1 MAEKG
6 NLKQDDLI
14 AKLVKDPKAP
24 PDALLLSGFL
34 GASSEDDHTR
44 LYLTATLDDYVEIP
58 SDAILHTQ
66 EIPKDQSPLGGTL
79 LWIKKDAEL
88 IHGKV
93 GPNRTKAKFL
103 EGRIQQEFVRAQA
116 AVGIGVD
123 IPPSLP
129 LGPGCPTHFIQAC
142 PSLAQGFC
150 PPSQIPIGCPTHHP
164 PCTIAG
170 PGCPTLIHTVCTCV
184 GPACPTHA
192 APCTHAG
199 PGCPTLGPTIIQC
212 CQPSLAAPCPSHP
225 PIACPTN
232 PIICTHLSPQCRPSL
247 IVPGCTHF
255 GPECP
260 IHTIAPPCPLHTVAP
275 PCPVGSG
282 PFCGG
287 FGGSAACQPGGPF
300 QGPIAGAAHFAAAQA
315 FQQPSIG
322 CLTVPACS
330 ANAPNCPTT
339 DFACTVVGLNCPSQQ
354 GICTAVDPNC
364 NQVTQQFPCAPT
376 FGCPPTQNLAC
387 PTHHLGCTVDL
398 RTCINTVNPQQC
410 PVLSAN
416 CPTPACPT
424 HHVACTIGGPAC
436 GITGP
441 QCPIKSAFCPV
452 TAPPQCPVLTHNQP
466 ICHPSLLTPCH
477 TVPQIQCI
485 PSVANPCQTLLPSGA
500 CGHSVLA
507 PCITQVCTAPP
518 QCPIHTGPACQPQSL
533 GCPIG
538 GPGPVAGGVA
548 HAAAFGAAP
557 QGFPITAPPICPIPT
572 LFACHTQHFIQCHP
586 TILCPV
592 HTPLCPIQTAFC
604 PITVAGCPI
613 QTQFCPSAFCP
624 SIACG
629 FGGFGGL
636 GQ

>member
-103 EGRIQQEFVRAQA
+103 EGRIQQEFVKAQA
-116 AVGIGVD
+116 AG
-123 IPPSLP
+123 
-129 LGPGCPTHFIQAC
+129 GPVALAVTIQQPCPTQFGHPC
-142 PSLAQGFC
+142 PTLLPAA
-150 PPSQIPIGCPTHHP
+150 CPTHHP
-164 PCTIAG
+164 PCTV
-170 PGCPTLIHTVCTCV
+170 T
-184 GPACPTHA
+184 GPACPTHVS
-192 APCTHAG
+192 PCTHAG
-199 PGCPTLGPTIIQC
+199 PFCPTAGPTILPC
-212 CQPSLAAPCPSHP
+212 CHPSLATPCPSHP
-225 PIACPTN
+225 LIACPTN
-232 PIICTHLSPQCRPSL
+232 PIICTHLGPQCHPSL

-260 IHTIAPPCPLHTVAP
+260 IHTLQPQCPIHTVAP

-287 FGGSAACQPGGPF
+287 VGGSAACQPGGPV
-300 QGPIAGAAHFAAAQA
+300 QVGPAQAAAHFAAAQA

-330 ANAPNCPTT
+330 VNAPNCPTT

-364 NQVTQQFPCAPT
+364 NQPTQQFPCAQT
-376 FGCPPTQNLAC
+376 LGCPPTQNLAC

-424 HHVACTIGGPAC
+424 LHPVACTVGGPAC

-441 QCPIKSAFCPV
+441 QCPVASAFCPTPACPTQNQLACRPSIV
-452 TAPPQCPVLTHNQP
+452 VAQCPSLQVVHCPVPSVHFLH
-466 ICHPSLLTPCH
+466 CGPSLVEIC
-477 TVPQIQCI
+477 
-485 PSVANPCQTLLPSGA
+485 PSQRLDCLPSQGIHICPSKVPILCQGVSGA
-500 CGHSVLA
+500 PGCG
-507 PCITQVCTAPP
+507 P
-518 QCPIHTGPACQPQSL
+518 Q
-533 GCPIG
+533 
-538 GPGPVAGGVA
+538 GPGPLGPGPIAAGVA
-548 HAAAFGAAP
+548 HAAALGAVP
-557 QGFPITAPPICPIPT
+557 QGLHFSAPPICVPINT
-572 LFACHTQHFIQCHP
+572 LVACQTQHFIQCHP
-586 TILCPV
+586 TVFCPV
-592 HTPLCPIQTAFC
+592 HTSLCPIQTAFC
-604 PITVAGCPI
+604 PVTLAGCPI
-613 QTQFCPSAFCP
+613 QTQFCPSTFCP

-629 FGGFGGL
+629 FGGFGGF